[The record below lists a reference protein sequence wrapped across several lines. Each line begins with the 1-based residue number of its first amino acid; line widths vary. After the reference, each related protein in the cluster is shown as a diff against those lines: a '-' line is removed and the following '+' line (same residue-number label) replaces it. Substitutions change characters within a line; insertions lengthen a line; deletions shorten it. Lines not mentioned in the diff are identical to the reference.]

1 MFCFWHSSQSSPCA
15 GKGDVVDGTVAPPL
29 FCESFSTITNNTG
42 IMKTAIN
49 VAANI
54 PPITVVPMI
63 WGPTNPAPVAAQSG
77 PQPSTQ
83 ANEGF
88 RNGPQRHR
96 ARASAHYAVGRPL
109 Y

>member
-29 FCESFSTITNNTG
+29 FCESFSTTTNNTG

-63 WGPTNPAPVAAQSG
+63 WRATDPAPVAVQRGTQPNPQAQDGITVG
-77 PQPSTQ
+77 P
-83 ANEGF
+83 N
-88 RNGPQRHR
+88 RNP
-96 ARASAHYAVGRPL
+96 AT
-109 Y
+109 